1 MDFSAVT
8 KPVERLLATAQNG
21 LEVLRYGGLET
32 GAVPSPFQI
41 IQSVPM
47 FKLRRYFPPDA
58 RPGAENPG
66 PPVLMVHPM
75 MMAADMWDVTRN
87 DGAVGILHRAGVDPW
102 VIDFGSPDEVEGG
115 MQRNLA
121 DHVVALSEAIDTVK
135 KVTGRDVH
143 LAGYSQGGMFAYQAA
158 AYRRSK
164 DLASIIA
171 FGAPVDTLAALP
183 MNLPAGVAAG
193 AADFMA
199 DHVFSRIDIPGWLA
213 RAGFQMLDP
222 IKTAQSRLDFLRQL
236 HDREALLPRE
246 QQRRFLASE
255 GWIAWSGPAISEL
268 LKQFIAHNRMMT
280 GGFSIHG
287 DLVTLSDIDC
297 PVLVVVGEV
306 DDIGQPA
313 AVRGI
318 KRAAPQADVYEYLIR
333 AGHFGLVVGSKAS
346 NQTWPTVAQWV
357 KWLDN
362 GQEMPEGVAPMD
374 LPSVDHPESGVSFT
388 TRVTHGATAA
398 TEMAFGVARSAADA
412 VVAAN
417 KSARTLVIETVRT
430 LPRLARLG
438 QVNDHTRISLGRIMS
453 EQARDHP
460 NGEALL
466 FDGRVHTY
474 EAVDRRINN
483 VVRGLIDVGVR
494 QGAHVGVLMETRP
507 SALVAIA
514 ALSRLGAVA
523 VLIPPDVD
531 LAEAARLGGVSEIIA
546 DPSHLEA
553 ARRLETRVLVLGG
566 GPPDVRGGGPPDVRG
581 GGPPDVRGGGPPDV
595 RGGGPPDVR
604 GGEIRDLH
612 LPEHADVVD
621 MEQIDPG
628 VVELPGWYRPNP
640 GLARDLAFVAFATVA
655 DELVARQITNFRWAL
670 SAFGT
675 ASAANLGRG
684 DTVYC
689 LTPLHHQSGLLVSLG
704 GAVVGGSRIAL
715 SRGLQPDRFLQ
726 EIRQYGVTVV
736 SYTWAMLREVIDDP
750 SFSLVGSHP
759 VRLFIGSGMPAGLW
773 KRVVEIFEPAQVVEF
788 FATTDGQ
795 AVLANVSGAK
805 IGSKGRPLPGGGHVE
820 LAAYDA
826 EDDLI
831 LEDEQGFVR
840 RAEPNEVGVLLAH
853 PRGPV
858 DPTASV
864 KRGVFAPADTWVST
878 EFLFRRDEDGDYWQV
893 DNRGA
898 VIHTERGP
906 VYGTPISDVVGRL
919 EAVDLA
925 VTYGVD
931 VGGQQVAVTA
941 LALRPGGSIAT
952 ADLTDALSDLP
963 VGSPPDFVHV
973 VADIALGA
981 SYRPMAA
988 PLQAAGIPKPT
999 RRNSWYLDPD
1009 TQTYKPLTVAM
1020 RTELTSGQDESDP
1033 S

>member
-1 MDFSAVT
+1 MTKGEPPVVDLSAIT
-8 KPVERLLATAQNG
+8 RPVGRLVATAQNG

-41 IQSVPM
+41 VESVPM
-47 FKLRRYFPPDA
+47 YRLRRYFPPDT
-58 RPGAENPG
+58 RPGSKPPG

-75 MMAADMWDVTRN
+75 MMSADMWDVTRES
-87 DGAVGILHRAGVDPW
+87 GAVGILHSAGIDPW
-102 VIDFGSPDEVEGG
+102 VIDFGEPDKVEGG

-135 KVTGRDVH
+135 ETTERDVH
-143 LAGYSQGGMFAYQAA
+143 LAGYSQGGMFCYQAA

-171 FGAPVDTLAALP
+171 FGSPVDTLAALP
-183 MNLPAGVAAG
+183 MNLPAGLAAG

-199 DHVFSRIDIPGWLA
+199 DHVFNRIDIPSWLA
-213 RAGFQMLDP
+213 RTGFQMLDP

-236 HDREALLPRE
+236 HDREALLSRE

-255 GWIAWSGPAISEL
+255 GWIAWSGPAIAEL

-280 GGFSIHG
+280 GGFSIRG
-287 DLVTLSDIDC
+287 ELVTLSDINC
-297 PVLVVVGEV
+297 PVLAVVGEV

-313 AVRGI
+313 SVRGI

-333 AGHFGLVVGSKAS
+333 AGHFGLVVGSKAAT
-346 NQTWPTVAQWV
+346 QTWPTVAQWV
-357 KWLDN
+357 KSIDGDADL
-362 GQEMPEGVAPMD
+362 PEGVVPMA
-374 LPSVDHPESGVSFT
+374 LQPAEHSETGVPLAS
-388 TRVTHGATAA
+388 RLAHGATAA
-398 TEMAFGVARSAADA
+398 GEMAFTLARSAADA

-417 KSARTLVIETVRT
+417 KSARALAVETVRT

-438 QVNDHTRISLGRIMS
+438 QINDHTRISLGRIMS
-453 EQARDHP
+453 EQARDVP

-483 VVRGLIDVGVR
+483 VVRGLIHVGVR

-523 VLIPPDVD
+523 VLMPRDVD
-531 LAEAARLGGVSEIIA
+531 LSTAARLGAVSDIIA
-546 DPSHLEA
+546 DPSNLDA
-553 ARRLETRVLVLGG
+553 ARGLSTRVLVLGG
-566 GPPDVRGGGPPDVRG
+566 G
-581 GGPPDVRGGGPPDV
+581 
-595 RGGGPPDVR
+595 
-604 GGEIRDLH
+604 ESRDLD
-612 LPEHADVVD
+612 LPDHVDVID
-621 MEQIDPG
+621 MEQIDPDE
-628 VVELPGWYRPNP
+628 VDLPGWYRPNP
-640 GLARDLAFVAFATVA
+640 GLARDLAFVAFSTVGG
-655 DELVARQITNFRWAL
+655 ELVPRQITNFRWAL

-715 SRGLQPDRFLQ
+715 SRGLRPDRFVQ

-750 SFSLVGSHP
+750 SFALTGNHP
-759 VRLFIGSGMPAGLW
+759 VRLFIGSGMPTGLW
-773 KRVVEIFEPAQVVEF
+773 KRVLEIFEPAHVVEF

-805 IGSKGRPLPGGGHVE
+805 IGSKGRPLPGGGDVE
-820 LAAYDA
+820 LAAYDPD
-826 EDDLI
+826 EDLI
-831 LEDEQGFVR
+831 LEDDRGFVR
-840 RAEPNEVGVLLAH
+840 RADTNEVGVMLAH
-853 PRGPV
+853 PRGPI

-878 EFLFRRDEDGDYWQV
+878 EYLFRRDQDGDYWLV
-893 DNRGA
+893 DNRSM
-898 VIHTERGP
+898 VIRTERGP
-906 VYGTPISDVVGRL
+906 VYASPVNDALGEIA
-919 EAVDLA
+919 AVDMS
-925 VTYGVD
+925 VTYGFET
-931 VGGQQVAVTA
+931 GGRQVAVVA
-941 LALRPGGSIAT
+941 VALRPGGSIA
-952 ADLTDALSDLP
+952 AGDLSEALAELP
-963 VGSPPDFVHV
+963 VGVAPDVVHV
-973 VADIALGA
+973 VPELALSA
-981 SYRPMAA
+981 SYRPMIS
-988 PLQAAGIPKPT
+988 PLRAMGIPKPS
-999 RRNSWYLDPD
+999 RNAWYLDVD
-1009 TQTYKPLTVAM
+1009 TNKYKRLTAAV
-1020 RTELTSGQDESDP
+1020 RTEIIGAES
-1033 S
+1033 

>member
-1 MDFSAVT
+1 VVDLSAIT
-8 KPVERLLATAQNG
+8 GPVGRLVATAQNG

-41 IQSVPM
+41 VESVPM
-47 FKLRRYFPPDA
+47 YRLRRYFPPDP
-58 RPGAENPG
+58 RPGAVTPG

-75 MMAADMWDVTRN
+75 MMSADMWDVTR
-87 DGAVGILHRAGVDPW
+87 DEGAVGILHQAGLDPW
-102 VIDFGSPDEVEGG
+102 VIDFGSPDRVEGG
-115 MQRNLA
+115 MQRTLA
-121 DHVVALSEAIDTVK
+121 DHVVALSQAIDTVK
-135 KVTGRDVH
+135 ETTGRDVH
-143 LAGYSQGGMFAYQAA
+143 LAGYSQGGMFCYQTA

-164 DLASIIA
+164 DLASIVA

-183 MNLPAGVAAG
+183 MNLPAGFAAG

-199 DHVFSRIDIPGWLA
+199 DHVFSRIDIPSWLA
-213 RAGFQMLDP
+213 RTGFQMLDP
-222 IKTAQSRLDFLRQL
+222 IKTAQARLDFVRQL

-297 PVLVVVGEV
+297 PVLAVVGEV

-313 AVRGI
+313 SVRGI
-318 KRAAPQADVYEYLIR
+318 KRAAPQADVYEFMIR
-333 AGHFGLVVGSKAS
+333 SGHFGLVVGSKAA
-346 NQTWPTVAQWV
+346 TKTLPTVAQWV
-357 KWLDN
+357 KWLD
-362 GQEMPEGVAPMD
+362 GDADMPEHVVPMSL
-374 LPSVDHPESGVSFT
+374 LPAEHAESGVPLAS
-388 TRVTHGATAA
+388 RVAHGATAA
-398 TEMAFGVARSAADA
+398 TEMAFSLARSAADA

-417 KSARTLVIETVRT
+417 KSARALAIETVRT

-438 QVNDHTRISLGRIMS
+438 QINDHTRISLGRIMS
-453 EQARDHP
+453 EQAREAP
-460 NGEALL
+460 GGEALL

-483 VVRGLIDVGVR
+483 VVKGLIEVGVR

-523 VLIPPDVD
+523 VLMPPDGD
-531 LAEAARLGGVSEIIA
+531 LATAARLGAVSEIIA
-546 DPSHLEA
+546 DPSNLAA
-553 ARRLETRVLVLGG
+553 ARQLSMRVLVLGG
-566 GPPDVRGGGPPDVRG
+566 GESRELDA
-581 GGPPDVRGGGPPDV
+581 
-595 RGGGPPDVR
+595 
-604 GGEIRDLH
+604 
-612 LPEHADVVD
+612 PEQADVID
-621 MEQIDPG
+621 MEKIDPDE
-628 VVELPGWYRPNP
+628 VDPPGWYRPNP
-640 GLARDLAFVAFATVA
+640 GLARDLAFVAFSTVGG
-655 DELVARQITNFRWAL
+655 EMVARQITNFRWAL

-704 GAVVGGSRIAL
+704 GAVVGGARIAL

-750 SFSLVGSHP
+750 SFVFSGNHP
-759 VRLFIGSGMPAGLW
+759 VRLFIGSGMPTGLW
-773 KRVVEIFEPAQVVEF
+773 KRVVDIFEPAHVVEF

-805 IGSKGRPLPGGGHVE
+805 IGGEGRPLPGGGEVA
-820 LAAYDA
+820 LAAYDP
-826 EDDLI
+826 DDNLI
-831 LEDEQGFVR
+831 LEDDRGFVR
-840 RAEPNEVGVLLAH
+840 VAQTNEVGVLLAH
-853 PRGPV
+853 PRGPI

-878 EFLFRRDEDGDYWQV
+878 EYLFRRDEDGDYWLV
-893 DNRGA
+893 DNRGS
-898 VIHTERGP
+898 VIRTARGP
-906 VYGTPISDVVGRL
+906 VYASPVNDAVGMVG
-919 EAVDLA
+919 AVDLA
-925 VTYGVD
+925 VTYPVE

-941 LALRPGGSIAT
+941 LELCPGGSVSA
-952 ADLTDALSDLP
+952 ADISEALSDLP
-963 VGSPPDFVHV
+963 VGSPPDIVHV
-973 VADIALGA
+973 VGHMTLSA
-981 SYRPMAA
+981 SYRPLVS
-988 PLQAAGIPKPT
+988 PLRAGGIPKPA
-999 RRNSWYLDPD
+999 RNAWYLDPD
-1009 TQTYKPLTVAM
+1009 TNKYRRLTVAV
-1020 RTELTSGQDESDP
+1020 RAEITGGLEHGDTGINSHAQQ
-1033 S
+1033 